1 MEGKDLENGQHVEKD
16 YAQSPVTPYADGG
29 NGASLQQTPTNYTI
43 TNEQFE
49 RLYLSPRNQP
59 VKGELRKT
67 FANPTVL
74 GVAGFAVGLTPLSA
88 QLMGWRGMLVWISA
102 PSILDADCNRCWWW
116 FGRCSSNC
124 RCHDLVRWHVLGHR
138 WTP

>member
-1 MEGKDLENGQHVEKD
+1 MAEKDLENGNHVD
-16 YAQSPVTPYADGG
+16 YAPYANG
-29 NGASLQQTPTNYTI
+29 NGANLTQTPTNFTI

-59 VKGELRKT
+59 VKGDLRKT

-88 QLMGWRGMLVWISA
+88 QLIGWRGAGGGMGDAQATVAATVFFGGLCLVIA
-102 PSILDADCNRCWWW
+102 GLLE
-116 FGRCSSNC
+116 F
-124 RCHDLVRWHVLGHR
+124 VL
-138 WTP
+138 

>member
-1 MEGKDLENGQHVEKD
+1 MSSSNSDRMGEKDLEGQRHVD
-16 YAQSPVTPYADGG
+16 YAQPPITPYADGG
-29 NGASLQQTPTNYTI
+29 NGSSLQQAPTNFTI

-74 GVAGFAVGLTPLSA
+74 GVAGFTVGLTPLAA
-88 QLMGWRGMLVWISA
+88 QLMGWRG
-102 PSILDADCNRCWWW
+102 
-116 FGRCSSNC
+116 
-124 RCHDLVRWHVLGHR
+124 
-138 WTP
+138 T